1 MTIFANKA
9 LWVDDLDDQTDEDRI
24 FGHAQA
30 MGAEGVRLA
39 TSMTRFQAAGMKV
52 YAWRWP
58 AVVKNQGGRY
68 AIDEANYV
76 AQTLIPA
83 GLDGYIVD
91 PESEN
96 DEGYNDWNRTNLPIP
111 VAQLATSFCQIIR
124 SAAQTEG
131 RPSFLFGITSGGNY
145 PATLA
150 NLPWQQFVSASDAV
164 FPQIYWRAPGRHEG
178 CKIVRDG
185 TPRTNF
191 NAEFSHL
198 WRNATGEPPHI

>member
-1 MTIFANKA
+1 M
-9 LWVDDLDDQTDEDRI
+9 
-24 FGHAQA
+24 
-30 MGAEGVRLA
+30 
-39 TSMTRFQAAGMKV
+39 
-52 YAWRWP
+52 
-58 AVVKNQGGRY
+58 VKNEGGRY

-96 DEGYNDWNRTNLPIP
+96 DGGYNDWNRTNLPIP

-131 RPSFLFGITSGGNY
+131 SPSFLFGITSGGNY

-150 NLPWQQFVSASDAV
+150 NLPRQQFVSASDAV
-164 FPQIYWRAPGRHEG
+164 FPQIYWRARM
-178 CKIVRDG
+178 
-185 TPRTNF
+185 
-191 NAEFSHL
+191 
-198 WRNATGEPPHI
+198 RNERAAM